1 MRLALLLSVL
11 LFFSLTLQGQTLT
24 AKVVP
29 TSHRTSVKKE
39 LKVFPNPAINFIQ
52 LKESSKVGAIIIY
65 NLVGRKIKNFTPVK
79 DKAYQITDLP
89 KGMYLIQLLDFSGKV
104 LSTQRLSKK

>member
-1 MRLALLLSVL
+1 MRLVLLLSVF
-11 LFFSLTLQGQTLT
+11 LFFTFTIQGQTLT
-24 AKVVP
+24 AKGIP
-29 TSHRTSVKKE
+29 ARSSIKKE
-39 LKVFPNPAINFIQ
+39 LKVFPNPATNFIQ
-52 LKESSKVGAIIIY
+52 LQGSSKVGAIIIY

-79 DKAYQITDLP
+79 DKTYQITDLP

>member
-1 MRLALLLSVL
+1 MRLVLLLSVI
-11 LFFSLTLQGQTLT
+11 LFFTFTLQGQTLT
-24 AKVVP
+24 AKGI
-29 TSHRTSVKKE
+29 SAKSFINKE
-39 LKVFPNPAINFIQ
+39 LKVFPNPATNFIQ
-52 LKESSKVGAIIIY
+52 IKESSKVGAIIIY
-65 NLVGRKIKNFTPVK
+65 NLIGRKIKNFTPVK